1 MSSPKDFSLEV
12 TPPIDTANVESL
24 NLLKFTVKDK
34 KNDIILK
41 NRPVILFILT
51 GTLIAYISNIIF
63 NVNLEHVDISHLSKV
78 QYGFILALVT
88 MIALVSLRQ
97 QPEDTMIVMKGIG
110 VQLVTKK
117 KWRFQNSSQSFI
129 PIKDMIDLVI
139 HEGFHKYGQVIF
151 YLCVLTRSND
161 QSGNDDSNIIKV
173 IFPEFLPRRDILL
186 KVWKLSREL
195 LFGSPNR
202 YWRRVPGQGLKQ
214 VLS

>member
-12 TPPIDTANVESL
+12 TPPLNDVNVESL
-24 NLLKFTVKDK
+24 NLIKFTVKNK
-34 KNDIILK
+34 KVDLILK
-41 NRPVILFILT
+41 NKSVILLILS
-51 GTLIAYISNIIF
+51 GILIAYITNII
-63 NVNLEHVDISHLSKV
+63 ISDNFEVSHISKV
-78 QYGFILALVT
+78 QYGLVLPLIATIILVL
-88 MIALVSLRQ
+88 LRQ

-151 YLCVLTRSND
+151 YLCILTRSSE
-161 QSGNDDSNIIKV
+161 QSNVEENIIKI
-173 IFPEFLPRRDILL
+173 IFPEFLPRKDILL
-186 KVWKLSREL
+186 KVWKSSRQL